1 MPEGEPNIHDDT
13 TLQLNQEQEQ
23 IVTGVMAA
31 LDDSTSSNEPKA
43 RTFFLDGPGGT
54 GKTTVY
60 NRLISTF
67 LSKGLKVIKI
77 IVYCLFN
84 YLIVQYKIKLLT
96 LKNCN

>member
-67 LSKGLKVIKI
+67 LSKGLKV
-77 IVYCLFN
+77 N
-84 YLIVQYKIKLLT
+84 
-96 LKNCN
+96 KNDIFTAYSTI